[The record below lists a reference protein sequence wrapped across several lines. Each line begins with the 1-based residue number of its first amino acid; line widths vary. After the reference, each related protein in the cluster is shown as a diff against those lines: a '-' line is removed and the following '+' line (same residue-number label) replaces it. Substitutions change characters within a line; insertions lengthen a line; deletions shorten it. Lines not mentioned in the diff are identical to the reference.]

1 MSAASS
7 PGAVRNPDPGG
18 TGAVGE
24 EASHV
29 SIDVRQRTHPLD
41 RDRLADL
48 VLELLRHRRQVGE
61 IGFHFVSAREMARVN
76 WDFLR
81 HEGSTDVITFDHG
94 SGKGRLHGEC
104 FISVPD
110 AVGQAEEF
118 GRPWT
123 EELARYVIHGVLHLE
138 GFDDL
143 APETRRVM
151 KRHENR
157 LVAWANRKFDL
168 GKLHRPPRA
177 PGRRGGRKP

>member
-7 PGAVRNPDPGG
+7 SSEGRNPDPGG
-18 TGAVGE
+18 TDADGEAV
-24 EASHV
+24 SHV
-29 SIDVRQRTHPLD
+29 SIEVRQRSHPLD
-41 RDRLADL
+41 RDRLTEF

-61 IGFHFVSAREMARVN
+61 LGFHFVSAREMARVN

-110 AVGQAEEF
+110 AVGQAAEF

-157 LVAWANRKFDL
+157 LVAWASRRFDL
-168 GKLHRPPRA
+168 GKFRRSPQA
-177 PGRRGGRKP
+177 AGRRGGRKP

>member
-1 MSAASS
+1 MNPASRPREGRIPDSEPPAA
-7 PGAVRNPDPGG
+7 G
-18 TGAVGE
+18 GE
-24 EASHV
+24 ESTHV
-29 SIDVRQRTHPLD
+29 SIGVRQRTHALD
-41 RDRLADL
+41 RDRLAEF
-48 VLELLRHRRQVGE
+48 VLGLLHHRGQTGEL
-61 IGFHFVSAREMARVN
+61 GFHFVSAREMARVN

-94 SGKGRLHGEC
+94 SRKGRLHGEC

-110 AVGQAEEF
+110 AVAQAAEF

-143 APETRRVM
+143 APGPRRVM

-157 LVAWANRKFDL
+157 LVAWANRRFDL
-168 GKLHRPPRA
+168 GKFHRPPHVA
-177 PGRRGGRKP
+177 GGKAGRKP